1 MLVLLVVNFDH
12 TDRCSSLP
20 CLLMDTLTLW
30 RWRRL
35 ASRNSCAREQN
46 LSILLTSNLT
56 IFSLSLAVSRWE
68 TSQRVP
74 TSPSRHD
81 IYYRQAEHVLV
92 TKAPARLPQKT
103 KSTAVHSLCKYG
115 SYSREEPT
123 RRWDHRSL
131 AAGWWIPCL
140 TQVPVLRLLST
151 DLLSH
156 HLSYLSGGHVT
167 KIYGVQFSS
176 KMKERATIIREQR

>member
-74 TSPSRHD
+74 TSTCTPIKRPNAAN
-81 IYYRQAEHVLV
+81 IYCRQAEHVLV
-92 TKAPARLPQKT
+92 TKAPARLPRKWRALQC
-103 KSTAVHSLCKYG
+103 TASINMVRILEMNRLDDGVTGHLLLGGG
-115 SYSREEPT
+115 SMPNTSPCSKAT
-123 RRWDHRSL
+123 FNRSF
-131 AAGWWIPCL
+131 IISSI
-140 TQVPVLRLLST
+140 LS
-151 DLLSH
+151 
-156 HLSYLSGGHVT
+156 
-167 KIYGVQFSS
+167 
-176 KMKERATIIREQR
+176 